1 MVGSKEG
8 LLLDQPQSGE
18 HISNVIK
25 STYFGYTEKEIEVES
40 ERECV
45 RERERKRE
53 RERESHI

>member
-40 ERECV
+40 ES
-45 RERERKRE
+45 ERERD
-53 RERESHI
+53 SYV